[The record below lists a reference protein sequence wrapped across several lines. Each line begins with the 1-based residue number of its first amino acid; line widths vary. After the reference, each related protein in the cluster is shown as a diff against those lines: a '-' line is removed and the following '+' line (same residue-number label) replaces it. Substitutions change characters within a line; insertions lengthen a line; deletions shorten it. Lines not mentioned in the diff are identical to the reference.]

1 LQRTGK
7 IMSWGVSNFD
17 AGELQEVEDIAGRG
31 RIACDQV
38 LYHPGQRDIEH
49 AVIPWCEAH
58 GAAVVAYSPF
68 GRDSF
73 PGPRSPGGRALAEIA
88 RAHGA
93 TPRQVALAFLVRRA
107 NVFAI
112 PKAASLAHIEENAG
126 AGELQ
131 LAPDEIARIEA
142 AFPLGR
148 PLRSLPML

>member
-1 LQRTGK
+1 
-7 IMSWGVSNFD
+7 M
-17 AGELQEVEDIAGRG
+17 
-31 RIACDQV
+31 

-68 GRDSF
+68 GHDSF
-73 PGPRSPGGRALAEIA
+73 PGPRSPGGRVLAEIA

-93 TPRQVALAFLVRRA
+93 TPRQVALAFLVRRP

-112 PKAASLAHIEENAG
+112 PKAASLAHVEENAG
-126 AGELQ
+126 AGECNS
-131 LAPDEIARIEA
+131 RRTRSRGSIE